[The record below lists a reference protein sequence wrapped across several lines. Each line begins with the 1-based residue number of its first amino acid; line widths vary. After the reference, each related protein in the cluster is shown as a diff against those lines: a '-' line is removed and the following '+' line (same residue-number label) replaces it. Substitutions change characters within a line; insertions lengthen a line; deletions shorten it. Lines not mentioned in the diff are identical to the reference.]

1 MKIILINNKDIFC
14 MHWILNQIKLT
25 WKTYELKFDF
35 VKEYGSNMKLL
46 SRFEVRKIISIL
58 RICLMLNHGKGND
71 ISS

>member
-1 MKIILINNKDIFC
+1 MYV
-14 MHWILNQIKLT
+14 LNT
-25 WKTYELKFDF
+25 EPDKTYLKSYELKFDF